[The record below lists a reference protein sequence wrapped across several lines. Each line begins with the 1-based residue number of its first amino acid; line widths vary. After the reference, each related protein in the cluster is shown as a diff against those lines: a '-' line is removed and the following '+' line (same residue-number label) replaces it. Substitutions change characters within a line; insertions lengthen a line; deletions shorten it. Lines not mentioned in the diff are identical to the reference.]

1 MSNRIAVNQLNGR
14 HFDVIVIGG
23 GINGAA
29 GAQQLAARGHSVL
42 LVDKGDFGSGSSS
55 RSSRLLHCGLR
66 YLAPGRSPWEFLT
79 NPSRLATG
87 MKMARMAVGSRDE
100 FIKTTPTRV
109 QLAKLYFPI
118 FRGGAYSGWQVDVA
132 FKALGHFNRGK
143 TPLNY
148 CRIKGR
154 DAHSI
159 PLVNKLRNFDSLESV
174 ACYDEYQISW
184 PERVTV
190 DIAID
195 AHRIGAITLNYTR
208 ADLLERNAA
217 GWQIGLQDTAGV
229 GEATVTATCVVN
241 TAGIWI
247 DQVFAK
253 HRSGKPPKILGTKGS
268 HIVVCLPPEC
278 RGVGVATI
286 NRKNEPFYCLP
297 WGDYHYIGPTEL
309 VYENDLDDIRTTE
322 VDREWLL
329 GEANHLFPT
338 FNLTAKDVIFTWS
351 GVRPLTW
358 DANLPA
364 GNRNRVLH
372 DLSDDGLRGVF
383 AMTGGPL
390 MTHRSAGLEIADAV
404 SSQLAGLATAPS
416 APHFASSFPNLP
428 PDEVFSALTG
438 AVPAPKWLKTM
449 IEEEMIVHLSDALL
463 RRSGLPWFKKLEEAD
478 LDPIGRNIGSLLG
491 WNENQVAS
499 EVALC
504 KAELAALQ
512 SATPMCGVGETQVP
526 RRVASA
532 SAPS

>member
-1 MSNRIAVNQLNGR
+1 MNNRISVNNLDGR
-14 HFDVIVIGG
+14 QFDVVIIGG

-29 GAQQLAARGHSVL
+29 GAQQLAARGRSVL

-66 YLAPGRSPWEFLT
+66 YLAPGRSPWEFVA

-87 MKMARMAVGSRDE
+87 MKMARMAVESRDE
-100 FIKTTPTRV
+100 FIATTPTRV

-118 FRGGAYSGWQVDVA
+118 FKGGAYSGWQVDVA
-132 FKALGHFNRGK
+132 FKTLEYFNRGK

-148 CRIKGR
+148 SRIKGR
-154 DAHSI
+154 HASSI
-159 PLVNKLRNFDSLESV
+159 PLVNKLANFERLESV

-195 AHRIGAITLNYTR
+195 AHRMGATAINYTR
-208 ADLLERNAA
+208 AELLERSSA
-217 GWQIGLQDTAGV
+217 GWQVRLQDMIEM
-229 GEATVTATCVVN
+229 GEATVTAKCVVN

-247 DQVFAK
+247 DHVLAK
-253 HRSGKPPKILGTKGS
+253 HRSGKTPKVLGTKGS
-268 HIVVCLPPEC
+268 HIVVRLPNEC
-278 RGVGVATI
+278 RGIGVATI
-286 NRKNEPFYCLP
+286 NRKSEPFYCLP
-297 WGDYHYIGPTEL
+297 WGEYHYIGPTEL
-309 VYENDLDDIRTTE
+309 LYQDDLDDIRTVE
-322 VDREWLL
+322 AERDWLL

-358 DANLPA
+358 DAHLPG

-372 DLSDDGLRGVF
+372 DLSGDGLQGVF

-390 MTHRSAGLEIADAV
+390 MTHRSAGVEIADAV
-404 SSQLAGLATAPS
+404 SSQLEGLAEAPKI
-416 APHFASSFPNLP
+416 PQFASAFPKLSP
-428 PDEVFSALTG
+428 EDVFAALTG
-438 AVPAPKWLKTM
+438 VVPTPKWLKTM
-449 IEEEMIVHLSDALL
+449 AEEEMIVHLSDALL
-463 RRSGLPWFKKLEEAD
+463 RRSGLPWYRKLEETD
-478 LDPIGRNIGSLLG
+478 FDRIGQTIGSLLG
-491 WNENQVAS
+491 WNESRVTN

-512 SATPMCGVGETQVP
+512 SATP
-526 RRVASA
+526 
-532 SAPS
+532 